1 MANSE
6 SPVLMMQGICKRF
19 PGVVANDNINLEV
32 HAGEI
37 HALLGEN
44 GAGKTTLMSILC
56 GLYQPDAGAII
67 WKGRL
72 VRIASP
78 RQAAALGIGMVH
90 QDFKL
95 VQRMTVAE
103 NMMLGRPTPH
113 GPFIDMR
120 EAIRNVEK
128 VSADLGLPIDPRIP
142 VGQLSAGMQQ
152 RVAILKVLAGSPDLI
167 IFDEPTSV
175 LTPQEV
181 ENLFK
186 MMQSMVANGK
196 AICFIT
202 HKLEEV
208 MSIAKCVTVLRDGKV
223 LDTLE
228 TTQTSPRELA
238 RLMVGR
244 EVLFTVKKDPCKS
257 GDSTLEVQHINTAG
271 GPGQRELHDISL
283 QVCQGEILGI
293 AGISGNGQ
301 NEIAEAITGLRPILS
316 GHIKIGGVE
325 TTRWHPRK
333 ITELGVAYIPDK
345 IRQNAVFLDLD
356 ITHNAIAKSHRGAPL
371 ASRGFFRMEA
381 INKHVQEL
389 IKEYQVHAASPKT
402 LARQLSGGHLQR
414 LVLARE
420 SSRELN
426 LIIAVN
432 PTAGLDVGATE
443 YVHAQLLNQRR
454 LGRAILLI
462 SADLDE
468 LLSMSDRIAVLFSG
482 RIVGSLDSSNSNP
495 EEIGLMMGGTL
506 RPDGKKAYAE

>member
-1 MANSE
+1 MANIQ
-6 SPVLMMQGICKRF
+6 SPVLMMRGICKRF

-32 HAGEI
+32 QVGEI

-56 GLYQPDAGAII
+56 GLIQPDAGTIV
-67 WKGRL
+67 WKGHP
-72 VRIASP
+72 VRFASP

-103 NMMLGRPTPH
+103 NMMLGRPAPH

-120 EAIRNVEK
+120 ASIRTVEQ
-128 VSADLGLPIDPRIP
+128 VSADFGLPIDPRIP
-142 VGQLSAGMQQ
+142 VRQLSAGMQQ
-152 RVAILKVLAGSPDLI
+152 RVAILKVLAGSPDLV

-181 ENLFK
+181 ESLFR

-196 AICFIT
+196 SICFIT

-208 MSIAKCVTVLRDGKV
+208 MSIAQRVTVLRDGKV
-223 LDTLE
+223 LETLE
-228 TTQTSPRELA
+228 TNQTNPRELA

-244 EVLFTVKKDPCKS
+244 EVLFNIKKDPCKL
-257 GDSTLEVQHINTAG
+257 GDATLSVQHITTAG
-271 GPGQRELHDISL
+271 GSGQRKLQDISL

-301 NEIAEAITGLRPILS
+301 NEIADAITGLRPVLS
-316 GHIKIGGVE
+316 GHIKISGVE
-325 TTRWHPRK
+325 TTKWHPRK

-345 IRQNAVFLDLD
+345 IRQNAVFLDLN
-356 ITHNAIAKSHRGAPL
+356 ITHNAIAKSHRSSPL
-371 ASRGFFRMEA
+371 ANGGIFNMA
-381 INKHVQEL
+381 TIKKHVQDL
-389 IKEYQVHAASPKT
+389 IHEYQIHAASPQT

-420 SSRELN
+420 SSRELC

-443 YVHAQLLNQRR
+443 YVRTQLLNQRR

-482 RIVGSLDSSNSNP
+482 RIVGNLDAAEANP
-495 EEIGLMMGGTL
+495 EEIGLMMGGTNQPRQEPHL
-506 RPDGKKAYAE
+506 